1 MSLSALKRAYQIART
16 VRQYRLIEL
25 LPAERTPLLL
35 KIMDRTMFWVGRKA
49 GDANASARVKLALQ
63 SLGPVFIKF
72 GQMLSTRRDLLPDE
86 FANALAELQDRVPPF
101 DGQLA
106 QREIEQA
113 LGQPVDRLFSNFD
126 ITPLASASVAQVH
139 TATIKATGDDI
150 ILKVVRP
157 DIERVIHADLGLMAA
172 TAAMISNTE
181 KGKRLRAVEVV
192 EDYRKTILAEL
203 DLVQEA
209 SNARR
214 LRDNFAGSPALYIPR
229 VYPELCRRKLLVM
242 ERIYGI
248 PVTDLDALKAQG
260 TDMKKLAERGVE
272 VFFTQVFR
280 DNFFHADMHPGN
292 IFVSREHPDDPT
304 YIGIDCGIV
313 GSLTEND
320 KRCLADVFLA
330 FFNQDYPRLAHVYIG
345 SGWVSADTDPIE
357 FEKALRKVLEPL
369 ENKPL
374 SQISFGHLLVE
385 LFRCAREFEMEVQPQ
400 LVLLE
405 KTLLYIE
412 GLGRQLYPQL
422 DLWQTAKPFLEQW
435 MAEQIGPS
443 AQAKRVREALPFW
456 LEKLPEMP
464 DLLHDNLQLSRQLL
478 RHPQGIMD
486 RYIRQRRRIHNS
498 HYFLI
503 IGSVLLISSTILLG
517 KFSTI
522 WPSTALALAGIAAW
536 TKGWRLNNQ

>member
-1 MSLSALKRAYQIART
+1 MSWGAIKRAYQVART
-16 VRQYRLIEL
+16 FRQYRLIEL
-25 LPAERTPLLL
+25 LPEHRRPLPL
-35 KIMDRTMFWVGRKA
+35 KLMDASLFWVGRKSL
-49 GDANASARVKLALQ
+49 DAHPSVRVRLALQ

-72 GQMLSTRRDLLPDE
+72 GQMLSTRRDLLPDL
-86 FANALAELQDRVPPF
+86 FADALAQLQDQVPPF
-101 DGQLA
+101 DGELA
-106 QREIEQA
+106 KAEIESA
-113 LGQPVDRLFSNFD
+113 LDHEIHTLFDHFD

-139 TATIKATGDDI
+139 TATLRSTGEEV

-157 DIERVIHADLGLMAA
+157 DIEAVILADLTLMEAGA
-172 TAAMISNTE
+172 RLVHNTR
-181 KGKRLRAVEVV
+181 KGKPLRAIEVV

-242 ERIYGI
+242 ERIHGI
-248 PVTDLDALKAQG
+248 PVTDIEALKAQG
-260 TDMKKLAERGVE
+260 TNMKLLAERGVE

-292 IFVSREHPDDPT
+292 IFVSREHPDDPM

-320 KRCLADVFLA
+320 KRYLADVFLA
-330 FFNQDYPRLAHVYIG
+330 FFNQDYSRLSQVYID
-345 SGWVSADTDPIE
+345 SGWISADTNPVE

-435 MAEQIGPS
+435 MAEQLGPS
-443 AQAKRVREALPFW
+443 AQMKRVKEALPFW

-464 DLLHDNLQLSRQLL
+464 DLIHDNLQLSKALL
-478 RHPQGIMD
+478 RHPQGVME
-486 RYIRQRRRIHNS
+486 RYINQRRTIHNS

-503 IGSVLLISSTILLG
+503 IGSVLLISGTLLIG

-522 WPSTALALAGIAAW
+522 WPSITLALTGLACWA
-536 TKGWRLNNQ
+536 KGWRLNNQ